1 MALTVATVIY
11 VSYVIRSGG
20 GGGSDSL
27 FTTLFQFGK
36 RFTTPAAAATVY

>member
-1 MALTVATVIY
+1 MAMTVATVIY
-11 VSYVIRSGG
+11 VSYVIRS